1 MLSDR
6 HGGGPIAAG
15 GVQEDAEVQHGDSVE
30 HEDEKQQASSTSDA
44 SETDTP
50 TTAANHASPHE
61 TASPRAGGS
70 RSPAAHT
77 GKRWWLF
84 AAASALL
91 LTALT
96 LAGVYLVTK
105 KPSTVDQLVILTVP
119 SGAEIK
125 LDSKDYGH
133 SPVKLEQLAIGTY
146 TLTITKEGFEPIEQ
160 PITVSE
166 SGPPVEFKLKPVLP
180 SEAANLPPEELIRQF
195 QQQSEAAF
203 ARGYYGLPYE
213 GSALNY
219 ADLILTLD
227 ATSPFA
233 TEMRERVRKAAH
245 QAAQTAIARAD
256 LAQAQEIYNFLI
268 EYYPSDEEA
277 RVAIAKLENQLLA
290 RRGEVRELVRKA
302 DEALQA
308 NHLTDPTRAS
318 AYYYSRQALA
328 IDRQNERARQIRNQV
343 KDTLTAA
350 GEQAYARG
358 DVDAAVKQLEQVAQ
372 LFPEDKQAR
381 TRVREFQNGRAAETA
396 KVSDPSAR
404 RLRGLDEYQKEH
416 FADAI
421 KDLEYAMLNGAGTT
435 DVVFA
440 LARSHMRQGQLDEAS
455 SYFQKVPKTGGDQY
469 RSSIAA
475 LGDIAFQRG
484 DVATALDRYKEARQ
498 LGGSAMYT
506 VPMLEDKIDRIE
518 RRQREKAA
526 EPTPL
531 TIQVRHL
538 HGGLLG
544 GSCSGP
550 LTVNSS
556 GVRYD
561 GEHSFSYSIAGVEL
575 RVTKDEMTIHFQ
587 KDSQRFKVAHA
598 DAERFR
604 EALARY
610 KQAYSPASN

>member
-1 MLSDR
+1 M
-6 HGGGPIAAG
+6 PM
-15 GVQEDAEVQHGDSVE
+15 
-30 HEDEKQQASSTSDA
+30 T
-44 SETDTP
+44 
-50 TTAANHASPHE
+50 ANHASAPQ
-61 TASPRAGGS
+61 TSQTGNS
-70 RSPAAHT
+70 RSTALHT

-84 AAASALL
+84 AAVSALL

-125 LDSKDYGH
+125 LDAKDYGH

-146 TLTITKEGFEPIEQ
+146 TLTITKEGFESIEQ

-166 SGPPVEFKLKPVLP
+166 SGPVEFKLKPVLP
-180 SEAANLPPEELIRQF
+180 VEAANLPTEEQIKRF
-195 QQQSEAAF
+195 QQQAEEAL

-213 GSALNY
+213 GSALYY
-219 ADLILTLD
+219 ADLISRLD
-227 ATSPFA
+227 TSRNAFA
-233 TEMRERVRKAAH
+233 DEMRERIRKAAH
-245 QAAQTAIARAD
+245 QAGQTAIQRAD
-256 LAQAQEIYNFLI
+256 LAQAQEVYSFLI

-277 RVAIAKLENQLLA
+277 RIAAAKLENQLSA

-308 NHLTDPTRAS
+308 NHLTDPARAS

-328 IDRQNERARQIRNQV
+328 IDRQNDRARQIRNQV
-343 KDTLTAA
+343 RDTLAA
-350 GEQAYARG
+350 ASEQAYARG
-358 DVDAAVKQLEQVAQ
+358 DVEGAIKQLDQIAQ
-372 LFPEDKQAR
+372 FFPEDKQAR
-381 TRVREFQNGRAAETA
+381 ARVRELQTGRAVEAVKA
-396 KVSDPSAR
+396 SDPGAR
-404 RLRGLDEYQKEH
+404 RIRGLDEYQKEH
-416 FADAI
+416 FAEAI

-435 DVVFA
+435 DVIFA
-440 LARSHMRQGQLDEAS
+440 LARSHMQQGQYDEAS
-455 SYFQKVPKTGGDQY
+455 AYFQKVPKTGGDQY

-475 LGDIAFQRG
+475 LGDIAYKRG
-484 DVATALDRYKEARQ
+484 DVAAALDRYKEARE
-498 LGGSAMYT
+498 LGGSALYT
-506 VPMLEDKIDRIE
+506 VPTLEDKIDRIE

-561 GEHSFSYSIAGVEL
+561 GEHSFSYSIAGVSVF
-575 RVTKDEMTIHFQ
+575 VTKDEMTIHFQ
-587 KDSQRFKVAHA
+587 KDSQKFKVART

-610 KQAYSPASN
+610 KQAYSPSSN

>member
-1 MLSDR
+1 M
-6 HGGGPIAAG
+6 
-15 GVQEDAEVQHGDSVE
+15 
-30 HEDEKQQASSTSDA
+30 T
-44 SETDTP
+44 
-50 TTAANHASPHE
+50 ANHASAPQ
-61 TASPRAGGS
+61 TSQTGNP
-70 RSPAAHT
+70 RSPALHT

-84 AAASALL
+84 AAVSAIL
-91 LTALT
+91 LTTLT

-125 LDSKDYGH
+125 LDAKDYGH

-146 TLTITKEGFEPIEQ
+146 ALTITKEGFESIEQ

-166 SGPPVEFKLKPVLP
+166 SGPPIEFKLKPVLP
-180 SEAANLPPEELIRQF
+180 SEAANLPTEEQIKRF
-195 QQQSEAAF
+195 QQQAEEAL

-213 GSALNY
+213 GSALYY
-219 ADLILTLD
+219 ADLISRLD
-227 ATSPFA
+227 TNRNPFA
-233 TEMRERVRKAAH
+233 DDMRERVRKAAH
-245 QAAQTAIARAD
+245 QAGQTAIQRAD
-256 LAQAQEIYNFLI
+256 LAQAQEVYSFLI

-277 RVAIAKLENQLLA
+277 RVAAAKLENQLSA

-308 NHLTDPTRAS
+308 NHLMEPASAS
-318 AYYYSRQALA
+318 AYYYSKQALA
-328 IDRQNERARQIRNQV
+328 RDRQNDRARQIRNQV
-343 KDTLTAA
+343 RDMLAA
-350 GEQAYARG
+350 ASEQAYARG
-358 DVDAAVKQLEQVAQ
+358 DVDGAIKQLEQVAQ
-372 LFPEDKQAR
+372 FFPEDNKAR
-381 TRVREFQNGRAAETA
+381 ARVRELQTGRAVEAVKA
-396 KVSDPSAR
+396 SDPGAR
-404 RLRGLDEYQKEH
+404 RIRGLDEYQKEH
-416 FADAI
+416 FADAV
-421 KDLEYAMLNGAGTT
+421 KDLEYAMLNGSGTT

-440 LARSHMRQGQLDEAS
+440 LARSHMQLGQYDEAS
-455 SYFQKVPKTGGDQY
+455 AYFQKVPKTGGDQY

-475 LGDIAFQRG
+475 LGDIASRRG

-498 LGGSAMYT
+498 LGGSALYT
-506 VPMLEDKIDRIE
+506 VPTLEDKIDRIE

-531 TIQVRHL
+531 TIQVKHL
-538 HGGLLG
+538 HGGILG

-575 RVTKDEMTIHFQ
+575 RVIKDEMTIHFQ
-587 KDSQRFKVAHA
+587 KDSQKFKVSHA

>member
-1 MLSDR
+1 M
-6 HGGGPIAAG
+6 
-15 GVQEDAEVQHGDSVE
+15 
-30 HEDEKQQASSTSDA
+30 T
-44 SETDTP
+44 
-50 TTAANHASPHE
+50 ANHASAPQP
-61 TASPRAGGS
+61 SQAGNS
-70 RSPAAHT
+70 RSTALHT

-84 AAASALL
+84 AAVSAIF

-125 LDSKDYGH
+125 LDAKDYGH

-146 TLTITKEGFEPIEQ
+146 TLTITKEGFESIEQ

-166 SGPPVEFKLKPVLP
+166 SGPVEFKLKPVLP
-180 SEAANLPPEELIRQF
+180 VEAANLTTEEQIKRF
-195 QQQSEAAF
+195 QQQAEEALAQ
-203 ARGYYGLPYE
+203 GYYGLPYE
-213 GSALNY
+213 GSALYY
-219 ADLILTLD
+219 ADLISRLD
-227 ATSPFA
+227 TSRNAFA
-233 TEMRERVRKAAH
+233 DEMRERVRKAAH
-245 QAAQTAIARAD
+245 QAGQTAIQRAD
-256 LAQAQEIYNFLI
+256 LAQAQEVYSFLI

-277 RVAIAKLENQLLA
+277 RVAAAKLENQLSA
-290 RRGEVRELVRKA
+290 RRGEVRDLVRKA

-308 NHLTDPTRAS
+308 NHLMEPARAS
-318 AYYYSRQALA
+318 AYYYSKQALA
-328 IDRQNERARQIRNQV
+328 IDRQNDRARQIRNQV
-343 KDTLTAA
+343 KDTLAA
-350 GEQAYARG
+350 ASDQSYARG
-358 DVDAAVKQLEQVAQ
+358 DVDGAIKQLEQIAQ
-372 LFPEDKQAR
+372 FFPEDKQAR
-381 TRVREFQNGRAAETA
+381 ARVRELQTGRAVEAVKA
-396 KVSDPSAR
+396 SDPGAR
-404 RLRGLDEYQKEH
+404 RIRGLDEYQNEH
-416 FADAI
+416 FAEAV
-421 KDLEYAMLNGAGTT
+421 KDLEYAMLNGSGTT

-440 LARSHMRQGQLDEAS
+440 LARSHMQLGQYDEAS
-455 SYFQKVPKTGGDQY
+455 AYFQKVPKTGGDQY

-475 LGDIAFQRG
+475 LGDIAARRG
-484 DVATALDRYKEARQ
+484 DVAIALDRYKEARQ
-498 LGGSAMYT
+498 LGGSALYT
-506 VPMLEDKIDRIE
+506 VPTLEDKIDRIE

-561 GEHSFSYSIAGVEL
+561 GEHSFSYSIAGVSVF
-575 RVTKDEMTIHFQ
+575 VTKDEMTIHFQ
-587 KDSQRFKVAHA
+587 KDSQKFKVARA

>member
-6 HGGGPIAAG
+6 HGGRPIAAG
-15 GVQEDAEVQHGDSVE
+15 GVQDDAEAQYRDPVE
-30 HEDEKQQASSTSDA
+30 HEDEKQQAPTASDS
-44 SETDTP
+44 SETGMP
-50 TTAANHASPHE
+50 MTASNHANPHE
-61 TASPRAGGS
+61 TASPRAEGS
-70 RSPAAHT
+70 RLPAART

-84 AAASALL
+84 AAASALF
-91 LTALT
+91 LTGLT

-119 SGAEIK
+119 SGAEIR

-166 SGPPVEFKLKPVLP
+166 SGPVEFKLKPVLP
-180 SEAANLPPEELIRQF
+180 SESANLPAEEQIKQF
-195 QQQSEAAF
+195 HQQAEEAF
-203 ARGYYGLPYE
+203 ARGYYGLVYE
-213 GSALNY
+213 GSALYY
-219 ADLILTLD
+219 ADLILRYDSNNL
-227 ATSPFA
+227 FA
-233 TEMRERVRKAAH
+233 TDMRERVRKAAH
-245 QAAQTAIARAD
+245 QAAQTAISRAD

-277 RVAIAKLENQLLA
+277 RVAAAKLENQLSA
-290 RRGEVRELVRKA
+290 RHGEVRELVRKA

-308 NHLTDPTRAS
+308 NHLTDPARAS
-318 AYYYSRQALA
+318 AYYYSKQALA
-328 IDRQNERARQIRNQV
+328 IDRQNDRARQIRNQV
-343 KDTLTAA
+343 KDALAA
-350 GEQAYARG
+350 ASEQAYARG
-358 DVDAAVKQLEQVAQ
+358 DVDAAVKQLQQVAQ

-381 TRVREFQNGRAAETA
+381 TRMRELQNGRAAETA

-404 RLRGLDEYQKEH
+404 RIRGLDEYQKEH
-416 FADAI
+416 FAEAI

-475 LGDIAFQRG
+475 LGDIASQRG

-498 LGGSAMYT
+498 LGGSALYT

-550 LTVNSS
+550 LTVNST

-561 GEHSFSYSIAGVEL
+561 SEHSFSYSIAGVEL
-575 RVTKDEMTIHFQ
+575 RVIKDEMTIHFQ
-587 KDSQRFKVAHA
+587 KDSQKFKVAHP

-610 KQAYSPASN
+610 KQAYSPTSN

>member
-1 MLSDR
+1 MLIDR
-6 HGGGPIAAG
+6 QVGPVAAG
-15 GVQEDAEVQHGDSVE
+15 GVQEDAGAQDRESVAPP
-30 HEDEKQQASSTSDA
+30 DVRQQASNASDSSEKGMPMAAVNHTSPY
-44 SETDTP
+44 ETSSAP
-50 TTAANHASPHE
+50 
-61 TASPRAGGS
+61 AGNP

-119 SGAEIK
+119 SGAEIR

-166 SGPPVEFKLKPVLP
+166 SGPPFEFKLKPALP
-180 SEAANLPPEELIRQF
+180 SEAANLPAEEQIKQF
-195 QQQSEAAF
+195 QQKADEAF

-227 ATSPFA
+227 AGNPFA
-233 TEMRERVRKAAH
+233 GEMRERVRKAAH
-245 QAAQTAIARAD
+245 QAAQSAIARSD
-256 LAQAQEIYNFLI
+256 LAQAQEVYSFLI
-268 EYYPSDEEA
+268 EYYPGDEEA
-277 RVAIAKLENQLLA
+277 RLAAAKLENQLSA

-308 NHLTDPTRAS
+308 NHLTDPARAS
-318 AYYYSRQALA
+318 AYYYSKQALA
-328 IDRQNERARQIRNQV
+328 IDRQNDRARQIRNQV
-343 KDTLTAA
+343 KDTLAAA

-358 DVDAAVKQLEQVAQ
+358 DVEAAIKQLEQVGQ

-381 TRVREFQNGRAAETA
+381 ARVRELQNGRTVETA
-396 KVSDPSAR
+396 KASDPGAR
-404 RLRGLDEYQKEH
+404 RIRGLDEYQKEH

-421 KDLEYAMLNGAGTT
+421 KDLEYAMVNGAGTT

-440 LARSHMRQGQLDEAS
+440 IARSHMQLGQYDEAS
-455 SYFQKVPKTGGDQY
+455 AYFQKVPKTGGDQY

-475 LGDIAFQRG
+475 LGDIASRRG

-498 LGGSAMYT
+498 LGGSALYT

-531 TIQVRHL
+531 TIEVKHL

-575 RVTKDEMTIHFQ
+575 RTTKDEMTIHFQ
-587 KDSQRFKVAHA
+587 KDSQKFKVAHA

>member
-1 MLSDR
+1 MLTDR
-6 HGGGPIAAG
+6 HGGRPIAAG
-15 GVQEDAEVQHGDSVE
+15 GVQDDADAQYRDSIE
-30 HEDEKQQASSTSDA
+30 HEAIGQQASSESVS
-44 SETDTP
+44 SEPGVPMTVNRDSQYRTP
-50 TTAANHASPHE
+50 E
-61 TASPRAGGS
+61 GGNS

-84 AAASALL
+84 AAVSALL

-146 TLTITKEGFEPIEQ
+146 TLTITKEGFEAIEE

-166 SGPPVEFKLKPVLP
+166 SGPPVEYKLKPVLP
-180 SEAANLPPEELIRQF
+180 SEAANLPTEEQIKRF
-195 QQQSEAAF
+195 QQQAEEALAQ
-203 ARGYYGLPYE
+203 GYYGLPYE
-213 GSALNY
+213 GSARYY
-219 ADLILTLD
+219 ADLILRLD
-227 ATSPFA
+227 SNSPFA
-233 TEMRERVRKAAH
+233 VEMRERVRKAAH

-256 LAQAQEIYNFLI
+256 LAQAQEVYGFLT
-268 EYYPSDEEA
+268 EYYPGDEEA
-277 RVAIAKLENQLLA
+277 RVAAAKLENQLSS

-308 NHLTDPTRAS
+308 NHLTDPARAS
-318 AYYYSRQALA
+318 AYYYSKQALA
-328 IDRQNERARQIRNQV
+328 IDRQNDRARQIRNQV

-350 GEQAYARG
+350 GEQSYLRG
-358 DVDAAVKQLEQVAQ
+358 DVDAAIKQLEQVGQ

-381 TRVREFQNGRAAETA
+381 TRVRELQNGRVAETA
-396 KVSDPSAR
+396 KASDPSAR
-404 RLRGLDEYQKEH
+404 RFRGLDEYQNEH

-421 KDLEYAMLNGAGTT
+421 KDLEYAMLNGAGTP

-440 LARSHMRQGQLDEAS
+440 IARSHMQLGRYDEAS

-475 LGDIAFQRG
+475 LGDIAFKRG

-498 LGGSAMYT
+498 LGGSALYT
-506 VPMLEDKIDRIE
+506 VPTLEDKIDRIE

-531 TIQVRHL
+531 TVQVRHL

-550 LTVNSS
+550 MTVNSS

-575 RVTKDEMTIHFQ
+575 RVIKDEMTIHFQ
-587 KDSQRFKVAHA
+587 KDSQKFKVAHA

>member
-1 MLSDR
+1 MLTDR
-6 HGGGPIAAG
+6 QAGQPIDAG
-15 GVQEDAEVQHGDSVE
+15 GVRGDAETRYPESSGNEPV
-30 HEDEKQQASSTSDA
+30 KQQAA
-44 SETDTP
+44 SANSP
-50 TTAANHASPHE
+50 KAAAPITANQVGPYG
-61 TASPRAGGS
+61 TVSPRAEGPP
-70 RSPAAHT
+70 RLPVAHT
-77 GKRWWLF
+77 GKRWWVF
-84 AAASALL
+84 AGVSALL
-91 LTALT
+91 LTGLT

-146 TLTITKEGFEPIEQ
+146 TLTITKEGFEPIEE
-160 PITVSE
+160 PIAVLE
-166 SGPPVEFKLKPVLP
+166 SGPPMEYKLKPVLP
-180 SEAANLPPEELIRQF
+180 LEAANLPTEEQIRRF
-195 QQQSEAAF
+195 QQQAEEAL

-213 GSALNY
+213 GSALYY
-219 ADLILTLD
+219 ADLISRLD
-227 ATSPFA
+227 TRNPFA
-233 TEMRERVRKAAH
+233 DEMRERVRKAAH

-256 LAQAQEIYNFLI
+256 LAQGQDIYNFLI
-268 EYYPSDEEA
+268 EYYPSDDEA
-277 RVAIAKLENQLLA
+277 RVAAAKLENQLSS

-308 NHLTDPTRAS
+308 NHLTDPMRAS
-318 AYYYSRQALA
+318 AYYYSKQALA
-328 IDRQNERARQIRNQV
+328 IDRQNDRARQIRNQV
-343 KDTLTAA
+343 KETLSAA
-350 GEQAYARG
+350 SEQAYARG
-358 DVDAAVKQLEQVAQ
+358 DVDAALKQLEQVAQ

-381 TRVREFQNGRAAETA
+381 IRMRELQVGHAVEAAKA
-396 KVSDPSAR
+396 SDPGAR
-404 RLRGLDEYQKEH
+404 RIRGLEEYQKEH
-416 FADAI
+416 FSDAI
-421 KDLEYAMLNGAGTT
+421 KDLEYAMVNGAGTT

-440 LARSHMRQGQLDEAS
+440 LARSHMQLGQYDEAS
-455 SYFQKVPKTGGDQY
+455 AYFQKVPKTGGDQY

-475 LGDIAFQRG
+475 LGDIAFKRG
-484 DVATALDRYKEARQ
+484 DAATALDRYKEARQ
-498 LGGSAMYT
+498 LGGSALYT
-506 VPMLEDKIDRIE
+506 VPALEDKIDRIE

-544 GSCSGP
+544 GSCSGS

-561 GEHSFSYSIAGVEL
+561 GEHSFSYSIVGVEL
-575 RVTKDEMTIHFQ
+575 RVIKDEMTIHFQ
-587 KDSQRFKVAHA
+587 KDSQKFKVAHA

-610 KQAYSPASN
+610 KQAYSPGSN

>member
-1 MLSDR
+1 MLTDR
-6 HGGGPIAAG
+6 HGGRPIAAG
-15 GVQEDAEVQHGDSVE
+15 GVQDDADAQYRDSIE
-30 HEDEKQQASSTSDA
+30 HEAIGQQASSESVS
-44 SETDTP
+44 SEPGVPMTVNRDSQYRTP
-50 TTAANHASPHE
+50 E
-61 TASPRAGGS
+61 GGNS

-84 AAASALL
+84 AAVSALL

-146 TLTITKEGFEPIEQ
+146 TLTITKEGFEAIEE

-166 SGPPVEFKLKPVLP
+166 SGPPVEYKLKPVLP
-180 SEAANLPPEELIRQF
+180 SEAANLPTEEQIKRF
-195 QQQSEAAF
+195 QQQAEEALAQ
-203 ARGYYGLPYE
+203 GYYGLPYE
-213 GSALNY
+213 GSARYY
-219 ADLILTLD
+219 ADLILRLD
-227 ATSPFA
+227 SNSPFA
-233 TEMRERVRKAAH
+233 VEMRERVRKAAH

-256 LAQAQEIYNFLI
+256 LAQAQEVYGFLT
-268 EYYPSDEEA
+268 EYYPGDEEA
-277 RVAIAKLENQLLA
+277 RVAAAKLENQLSS

-308 NHLTDPTRAS
+308 NHLTDPARAS
-318 AYYYSRQALA
+318 AYYYSKQALA
-328 IDRQNERARQIRNQV
+328 IDRQNDRARQIRNQV

-350 GEQAYARG
+350 GEQSYLRG
-358 DVDAAVKQLEQVAQ
+358 DVDAAIKQLEQVGQ

-381 TRVREFQNGRAAETA
+381 TRVRELQNGRVAETA
-396 KVSDPSAR
+396 KASDPSAR
-404 RLRGLDEYQKEH
+404 RFRGLDEYQNEH

-421 KDLEYAMLNGAGTT
+421 KDLEYAMLNGAGTP

-440 LARSHMRQGQLDEAS
+440 IARSHMQLGRYDEAS

-475 LGDIAFQRG
+475 LGDIAFKRG

-498 LGGSAMYT
+498 LGGSALYT
-506 VPMLEDKIDRIE
+506 VPTLEDKIDRIE

-550 LTVNSS
+550 MTVNSS

-575 RVTKDEMTIHFQ
+575 RVIKDEMTIHFQ
-587 KDSQRFKVAHA
+587 KDSQKFKVAHA

>member
-1 MLSDR
+1 MRRAD
-6 HGGGPIAAG
+6 
-15 GVQEDAEVQHGDSVE
+15 V
-30 HEDEKQQASSTSDA
+30 HEDIDLNLAIRLKMRPKQQSSDA
-44 SETDTP
+44 GMPMT
-50 TTAANHASPHE
+50 ANHASAPQ
-61 TASPRAGGS
+61 TTQTGNS
-70 RSPAAHT
+70 RSPAVHT

-84 AAASALL
+84 AAASAIL
-91 LTALT
+91 LTGLT

-119 SGAEIK
+119 SGADIR
-125 LDSKDYGH
+125 LDAKDYGH
-133 SPVKLEQLAIGTY
+133 SPVKLEQLPIANY
-146 TLTITKEGFEPIEQ
+146 TLTITKEGFESIEKS
-160 PITVSE
+160 ISVSE
-166 SGPPVEFKLKPVLP
+166 SGQVEFKLTPVLP
-180 SEAANLPPEELIRQF
+180 LEAANLPAEEQIKQF
-195 QQQSEAAF
+195 HQQAEDAL

-213 GSALNY
+213 GSALYY
-219 ADLILTLD
+219 ADLILRLD
-227 ATSPFA
+227 SNNPFA
-233 TEMRERVRKAAH
+233 AEMRERVRKAAH
-245 QAAQTAIARAD
+245 QAGQTAIQRAD
-256 LAQAQEIYNFLI
+256 LAQAQEVYSFLI

-277 RVAIAKLENQLLA
+277 RIAAAKLENQLSA

-308 NHLTDPTRAS
+308 NHLTDPARSS
-318 AYYYSRQALA
+318 AYYYSKQALA
-328 IDRQNERARQIRNQV
+328 IDRQNDRARQIRNQV
-343 KDTLTAA
+343 KDTLAA
-350 GEQAYARG
+350 ASEQAYARG
-358 DVDAAVKQLEQVAQ
+358 DVEAAIKQLEQVTQ

-381 TRVREFQNGRAAETA
+381 TRVRELQSGRAVEAVKA
-396 KVSDPSAR
+396 SDPGTR
-404 RLRGLDEYQKEH
+404 RIRGLDEYQKEH

-421 KDLEYAMLNGAGTT
+421 KDLEYAMLNGSGTT

-440 LARSHMRQGQLDEAS
+440 LARSHMRLGKFDEAS

-484 DVATALDRYKEARQ
+484 DAASALDRYKEARQ
-498 LGGSAMYT
+498 LGGSALYT

-518 RRQREKAA
+518 RRQREKLA

-531 TIQVRHL
+531 AIQVKHL

-544 GSCSGP
+544 GSCSGS

-587 KDSQRFKVAHA
+587 KDSQKFKVSHA

>member
-1 MLSDR
+1 MLSDGQ
-6 HGGGPIAAG
+6 GGRPIAAD
-15 GVQEDAEVQHGDSVE
+15 GVQDDAETRYRDSVE
-30 HEDEKQQASSTSDA
+30 HADVTQQAPSASDSSRTGM
-44 SETDTP
+44 P
-50 TTAANHASPHE
+50 MTAVNHASPSE
-61 TASPRAGGS
+61 TASPQAGGS

-119 SGAEIK
+119 SGAEIR

-180 SEAANLPPEELIRQF
+180 SESANLPLEEQIKQF
-195 QQQSEAAF
+195 HQQAEEAL
-203 ARGYYGLPYE
+203 ARGYYGLGYE
-213 GSALNY
+213 GSALYY
-219 ADLILTLD
+219 ADLILRLD
-227 ATSPFA
+227 STNTFA
-233 TEMRERVRKAAH
+233 ADMRERVRKAAH
-245 QAAQTAIARAD
+245 QAAQTAITRAD
-256 LAQAQEIYNFLI
+256 LAQAQEIYSFLI
-268 EYYPSDEEA
+268 ENYPSDEEA
-277 RVAIAKLENQLLA
+277 RVAAAKLENQLST
-290 RRGEVRELVRKA
+290 RHGEVRELVRKA

-308 NHLTDPTRAS
+308 NNLTDPARAS

-328 IDRQNERARQIRNQV
+328 IDRQNDRARQIRNQV
-343 KDTLTAA
+343 KDTLATA
-350 GEQAYARG
+350 GEQAYVRS
-358 DVDAAVKQLEQVAQ
+358 DVEAAIKQFEQVAQ
-372 LFPEDKQAR
+372 LFPEDKQVR
-381 TRVREFQNGRAAETA
+381 TRLRELQNGRTAETA
-396 KVSDPSAR
+396 KASDPSAR
-404 RLRGLDEYQKEH
+404 RIRGLDEHQKEH

-440 LARSHMRQGQLDEAS
+440 LAHSHMRQGHFDEAS

-475 LGDIAFQRG
+475 LGDIAYQRG

-498 LGGSAMYT
+498 LGGSALYT
-506 VPMLEDKIDRIE
+506 VPMLEDKIDRID

-531 TIQVRHL
+531 AIQVRHL

-544 GSCSGP
+544 GSCSGS

-575 RVTKDEMTIHFQ
+575 RVTKDEMSIHFQ

>member
-1 MLSDR
+1 M
-6 HGGGPIAAG
+6 
-15 GVQEDAEVQHGDSVE
+15 
-30 HEDEKQQASSTSDA
+30 T
-44 SETDTP
+44 
-50 TTAANHASPHE
+50 ANHASAPQ
-61 TASPRAGGS
+61 TSQTGSS
-70 RSPAAHT
+70 RSPALQT

-84 AAASALL
+84 AAVSALL
-91 LTALT
+91 LTGLT

-125 LDSKDYGH
+125 LDAKDYGH

-146 TLTITKEGFEPIEQ
+146 TLTITKEGFESIEE

-166 SGPPVEFKLKPVLP
+166 SGPVEYKLRPVLP
-180 SEAANLPPEELIRQF
+180 SEAANLPTEEQIKRF
-195 QQQSEAAF
+195 QQQAEEAL

-213 GSALNY
+213 GSALYY
-219 ADLILTLD
+219 ADLISRLD
-227 ATSPFA
+227 TNRNAFA
-233 TEMRERVRKAAH
+233 DEMRERVRKAAH
-245 QAAQTAIARAD
+245 QAGQTAIQRAD
-256 LAQAQEIYNFLI
+256 LAQAQEVYGFLI

-277 RVAIAKLENQLLA
+277 RAAAAKLENQLSA

-308 NHLTDPTRAS
+308 NHLMDPARAS
-318 AYYYSRQALA
+318 AYYYSKQALA
-328 IDRQNERARQIRNQV
+328 IDRQNDRARQIRNQV
-343 KDTLTAA
+343 KDTLSAA
-350 GEQAYARG
+350 SEQAYSRG
-358 DVDAAVKQLEQVAQ
+358 DVDGAIKQLEQVAQ
-372 LFPEDKQAR
+372 FFPEDKQAR
-381 TRVREFQNGRAAETA
+381 ARVRELQTGRAVEAVKA
-396 KVSDPSAR
+396 SDPGAR
-404 RLRGLDEYQKEH
+404 RIRGLDEYQKEQ
-416 FADAI
+416 FADAV
-421 KDLEYAMLNGAGTT
+421 KDLEYAMLNGSGTT

-440 LARSHMRQGQLDEAS
+440 LARSHMQLGQYDEAS
-455 SYFQKVPKTGGDQY
+455 AYFQKVPKTGGDQY

-475 LGDIAFQRG
+475 LGDIATRRG

-498 LGGSAMYT
+498 LGGSALYT

-518 RRQREKAA
+518 RRQRDKAA

-531 TIQVRHL
+531 TIQVKHI

-544 GSCSGP
+544 GSCSGS

-575 RVTKDEMTIHFQ
+575 RVIKDEMTIHFQ
-587 KDSQRFKVAHA
+587 KDSQKFKIAHA

-610 KQAYSPASN
+610 KQAYSPTSN

>member
-1 MLSDR
+1 M
-6 HGGGPIAAG
+6 
-15 GVQEDAEVQHGDSVE
+15 
-30 HEDEKQQASSTSDA
+30 T
-44 SETDTP
+44 
-50 TTAANHASPHE
+50 ANHASAPQRSQ
-61 TASPRAGGS
+61 TGNS
-70 RSPAAHT
+70 RSTALHT

-84 AAASALL
+84 AAASAIL

-125 LDSKDYGH
+125 LDAKDYGH

-160 PITVSE
+160 PINVSE
-166 SGPPVEFKLKPVLP
+166 SGPVEFKLKPVLP
-180 SEAANLPPEELIRQF
+180 VEAANLPAEEQIKQF
-195 QQQSEAAF
+195 HQQAEDAL
-203 ARGYYGLPYE
+203 ARGFYGLPYD
-213 GSALNY
+213 GSALYY
-219 ADLILTLD
+219 ADLIWRLD
-227 ATSPFA
+227 SSNPFA
-233 TEMRERVRKAAH
+233 VEMRERVRKAAH
-245 QAAQTAIARAD
+245 QAGQTAMQRGD
-256 LAQAQEIYNFLI
+256 LAQAQEVYSFLI
-268 EYYPSDEEA
+268 EYFSDEEA
-277 RVAIAKLENQLLA
+277 RVAAAKLENLLSA
-290 RRGEVRELVRKA
+290 RRGEVRDLVRKA

-308 NHLTDPTRAS
+308 NHLIEPASAS
-318 AYYYSRQALA
+318 AYYYSKQALA
-328 IDRQNERARQIRNQV
+328 RDRQNDRARQIRNQV
-343 KDTLTAA
+343 KDTLAA
-350 GEQAYARG
+350 ASEQAYARG
-358 DVDAAVKQLEQVAQ
+358 DVDGAIKQLEQVAQ
-372 LFPEDKQAR
+372 FFPEDNKAR
-381 TRVREFQNGRAAETA
+381 ARVRELQTGRAVEAVKA
-396 KVSDPSAR
+396 SDPGAR
-404 RLRGLDEYQKEH
+404 RIRGLDEYQKEH
-416 FADAI
+416 FAEAV
-421 KDLEYAMLNGAGTT
+421 KDLEYAMLNGSGTT

-440 LARSHMRQGQLDEAS
+440 LARSHMQLGQYDEAS
-455 SYFQKVPKTGGDQY
+455 AYFQKVPKTGGDQY

-475 LGDIAFQRG
+475 LGDIASRRG

-498 LGGSAMYT
+498 LGGSALYT
-506 VPMLEDKIDRIE
+506 VPTLEDKIERIE

-561 GEHSFSYSIAGVEL
+561 GEHSFSYSIAGVS
-575 RVTKDEMTIHFQ
+575 VFVSKDEMTIHFQ
-587 KDSQRFKVAHA
+587 KDSQKFKVARA
-598 DAERFR
+598 DAERFH

>member
-6 HGGGPIAAG
+6 PGGRPIAAD
-15 GVQEDAEVQHGDSVE
+15 GVPADAGPQDRDLIGHEYVE
-30 HEDEKQQASSTSDA
+30 QQASGAPDSSG
-44 SETDTP
+44 
-50 TTAANHASPHE
+50 TARPMVAVNHASPNQPQRG
-61 TASPRAGGS
+61 SS
-70 RSPAAHT
+70 RSPA

-84 AAASALL
+84 AAASAVL

-119 SGAEIK
+119 SGAEIR
-125 LDSKDYGH
+125 LDAKDYGH

-146 TLTITKEGFEPIEQ
+146 KLTITKEGFEPIEE

-166 SGPPVEFKLKPVLP
+166 SGPVEYKLKPVLP
-180 SEAANLPPEELIRQF
+180 SEAANLPAEEQIKRF
-195 QQQSEAAF
+195 QQQSEDAL
-203 ARGYYGLPYE
+203 ARGDYGLPYE
-213 GSALNY
+213 GSARYY
-219 ADLILTLD
+219 ADLILRLD
-227 ATSPFA
+227 SNNAFA
-233 TEMRERVRKAAH
+233 AEMRERVRKAAH
-245 QAAQTAIARAD
+245 QAAQTAISRSD
-256 LAQAQEIYNFLI
+256 LAQAQDIYSFLV
-268 EYYPSDEEA
+268 EYYPSDDEA
-277 RVAIAKLENQLLA
+277 RAAATKLETQLSEL
-290 RRGEVRELVRKA
+290 GVKKVRDFVRQA

-308 NHLTDPTRAS
+308 GHLTTPARAS
-318 AYYYSRQALA
+318 AYYYSKQALA
-328 IDRQNERARQIRNQV
+328 IDRQSDRARQIRNHV
-343 KDTLTAA
+343 KDTLAA
-350 GEQAYARG
+350 AAEQAYARG
-358 DVDAAVKQLEQVAQ
+358 DVDAAIKQFEQVAQ

-381 TRVREFQNGRAAETA
+381 ARVRELQVGHATETA
-396 KVSDPSAR
+396 KVTDPGAR

-416 FADAI
+416 FSDAI

-440 LARSHMRQGQLDEAS
+440 IARSHMQLGRYDEAS
-455 SYFQKVPKTGGDQY
+455 AYFQKVPKTGGDQY

-475 LGDIAFQRG
+475 LGDIAFKRG
-484 DVATALDRYKEARQ
+484 DAATALDRYKEARE
-498 LGGSAMYT
+498 LGGSALYT

-531 TIQVRHL
+531 TIQARHL

-544 GSCSGP
+544 GSCSGS

-575 RVTKDEMTIHFQ
+575 RVAKDEMTIHFQ
-587 KDSQRFKVAHA
+587 KDSQKFKVTHA
-598 DAERFR
+598 DGERFR
-604 EALARY
+604 DALARY

>member
-1 MLSDR
+1 M
-6 HGGGPIAAG
+6 PMI
-15 GVQEDAEVQHGDSVE
+15 
-30 HEDEKQQASSTSDA
+30 
-44 SETDTP
+44 
-50 TTAANHASPHE
+50 ANHASAPQTSQTGNPRS
-61 TASPRAGGS
+61 TAL
-70 RSPAAHT
+70 HT

-84 AAASALL
+84 AAVSAIL

-125 LDSKDYGH
+125 LDAKDYGH

-146 TLTITKEGFEPIEQ
+146 TLTITKEGFESIEQ

-166 SGPPVEFKLKPVLP
+166 SGPPIEFKLKPVLP
-180 SEAANLPPEELIRQF
+180 SEAANLPTEEQIKRF
-195 QQQSEAAF
+195 QQQAEEAL

-213 GSALNY
+213 GSALYY
-219 ADLILTLD
+219 ADLISRLD
-227 ATSPFA
+227 TNRNPFA
-233 TEMRERVRKAAH
+233 DEMRERVRKAAH
-245 QAAQTAIARAD
+245 QAGQTAIQRAD
-256 LAQAQEIYNFLI
+256 LAQAQEVYGFLI
-268 EYYPSDEEA
+268 EYYPGDEEA
-277 RVAIAKLENQLLA
+277 RVAAAKLENQLSA

-308 NHLTDPTRAS
+308 NHLMDPARAS
-318 AYYYSRQALA
+318 AYYYSKQALA

-343 KDTLTAA
+343 KDTLAAA
-350 GEQAYARG
+350 GEQAYLRG
-358 DVDAAVKQLEQVAQ
+358 DVEGAIKQLEQVAQ
-372 LFPEDKQAR
+372 FFPEDKQAR
-381 TRVREFQNGRAAETA
+381 ARAHELQTGRAVEAIKA
-396 KVSDPSAR
+396 SDPGAR
-404 RLRGLDEYQKEH
+404 RIRGLDEYQKEH
-416 FADAI
+416 FADAV
-421 KDLEYAMLNGAGTT
+421 KDLEYAMLNGSGTT

-440 LARSHMRQGQLDEAS
+440 LARSHMQLGQYDEAS
-455 SYFQKVPKTGGDQY
+455 AYFQKVPKTGGDQY

-475 LGDIAFQRG
+475 LGDIASRRG

-498 LGGSAMYT
+498 LGGSALYT
-506 VPMLEDKIDRIE
+506 VPTLEDKIDRIE

-531 TIQVRHL
+531 TIQGKHL

-544 GSCSGP
+544 GSCSGS
-550 LTVNSS
+550 LIVNSS

-575 RVTKDEMTIHFQ
+575 RVIKDEMTIHFQ
-587 KDSQRFKVAHA
+587 KDSQKFKVAHA